1 MTHDVIALL
10 GDTTLTW
17 SQRRTRLQGWRGPEA
32 DQADA
37 AAGAQRLGPAL
48 CAVGATAGAL
58 MGSPLVLAATAATA
72 LAGTFAANHP
82 FEWLYNRWAASRGR
96 QQLPANR
103 AAKRL
108 GCAIGVIFLGGAAIA
123 FSVGASTLGLVLALI
138 LGCTAAFVATTG
150 ICVPSLL
157 FTVLWGARR
166 AAAPSLAAAART
178 GRDRTSVD
186 RHTQLTEAG

>member
-1 MTHDVIALL
+1 MTHDVMALL

-17 SQRRTRLQGWRGPEA
+17 TQRRTRLQGWRGSEA
-32 DQADA
+32 EQADA

-58 MGSPLVLAATAATA
+58 MGSPVVLAATGATA
-72 LAGTFAANHP
+72 LAGTFSATHP
-82 FEWLYNRWAASRGR
+82 FESLYNRWAASWHR
-96 QQLPANR
+96 QQLPGNR

-108 GCAIGVIFLGGAAIA
+108 GCAIGVIFLGGAAVA
-123 FSVGASTLGLVLALI
+123 FWVGASALGLVLGLI
-138 LGCTAAFVATTG
+138 LGCTAAFVAVTG

-157 FTVLWGARR
+157 FTLLWGAER

-178 GRDRTSVD
+178 GRAPTGRAPTGTRS
-186 RHTQLTEAG
+186 

>member
-1 MTHDVIALL
+1 MVHDVVALL
-10 GDTTLTW
+10 GDTNSTW

-32 DQADA
+32 DQAEG
-37 AAGAQRLGPAL
+37 AAGAQRIAPAL

-58 MGSPLVLAATAATA
+58 MGSPIVLAATAATA

-82 FEWLYNRWAASRGR
+82 FEWLYNRWAASGGR

-108 GCAIGVIFLGGAAIA
+108 GCAIGVMFLGGAAIA
-123 FSVGASTLGLVLALI
+123 FSVGASTFGSVLALA
-138 LGCTAAFVATTG
+138 LAGTAAFVATTR
-150 ICVPSLL
+150 ICVPSLI
-157 FTVLWGARR
+157 FTALWGAER

-178 GRDRTSVD
+178 RRHRVDVD
-186 RHTQLTEAG
+186 RPTR